1 MGRYEKQKVVVVSF
15 LILTYENIQTY
26 IYCMKTHQEI
36 DRRSLALMK
45 AVVEKIDLDPK
56 QWGLKKARSVCKR
69 WTKMHDN
76 TYISKWDDILT
87 RPWNDIR
94 AILLDKTEEAAA
106 LRQCN
111 PFCGI
116 LTPKERWRI
125 YREFRKNE

>member
-1 MGRYEKQKVVVVSF
+1 M
-15 LILTYENIQTY
+15 TYENIQTY

-45 AVVEKIDLDPK
+45 AVVNKIDSDPERR
-56 QWGLKKARSVCKR
+56 GLRKAQSVCKR
-69 WTKMHDN
+69 WAAIHDN
-76 TYISKWDDILT
+76 PYISKWDEILT
-87 RPWNDIR
+87 RPWHEIR
-94 AILLDKTEEAAA
+94 EILLDTAEESTA

-125 YREFRKNE
+125 YRECKEK